1 MRVRVRVHIVCMCG
15 HVRECMCTCVWV
27 VRECMCTCVLV
38 GASGQVL
45 EAYGGLAKAC
55 AGVLATLKLQFAKV
69 L

>member
-15 HVRECMCTCVWV
+15 HVRECMCTCVW
-27 VRECMCTCVLV
+27 V